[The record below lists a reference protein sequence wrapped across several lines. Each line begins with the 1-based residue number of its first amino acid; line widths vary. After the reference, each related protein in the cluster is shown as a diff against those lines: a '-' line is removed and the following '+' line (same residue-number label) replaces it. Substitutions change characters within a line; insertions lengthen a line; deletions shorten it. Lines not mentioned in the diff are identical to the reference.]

1 MCVGEHG
8 EHLVLDYAPMKNT
21 SRLLEV
27 KLHVPA
33 EVKILGEFLGAKS
46 VVYTWAVLLR
56 YVNLHQGFR

>member
-8 EHLVLDYAPMKNT
+8 KLLVLDYAPMKNT

-33 EVKILGEFLGAKS
+33 EVKILGEFLVPS
-46 VVYTWAVLLR
+46 QWYTWAVLLM